1 MSIPQA
7 QPIDEPNE
15 PMNEGQYL
23 EMANHLK
30 QTYDKME
37 EKLLRSEIKNMDLKK
52 ELMTSYGL
60 IRVIDNLIDHLHEVP
75 HEVVV
80 IVELLRS
87 QLSDTIDK
95 DIFNIKNGYEEY
107 V

>member
-1 MSIPQA
+1 MNI
-7 QPIDEPNE
+7 PIDEKDDDMTE
-15 PMNEGQYL
+15 QQYL

-37 EKLLRSEIKNMDLKK
+37 EKLLRSEIKIIDLKK
-52 ELMTSYGL
+52 ELMTAYGL
-60 IRVIDNLIDHLHEVP
+60 VRIIDNILDNLYEVP

-80 IVELLRS
+80 LIECLRGN
-87 QLSDTIDK
+87 LSDSMDKNIFNVK
-95 DIFNIKNGYEEY
+95 DIEEY

>member
-1 MSIPQA
+1 MNI
-7 QPIDEPNE
+7 PIDEKDDDMTE
-15 PMNEGQYL
+15 QQYL

-37 EKLLRSEIKNMDLKK
+37 EKLLRSEIKIMDLKK
-52 ELMTSYGL
+52 ELMTAYGL
-60 IRVIDNLIDHLHEVP
+60 VRIIDNILDNLYEVP

-80 IVELLRS
+80 LVECLRGN
-87 QLSDTIDK
+87 LSDSMDKNIFNVK
-95 DIFNIKNGYEEY
+95 DIEEY

>member
-1 MSIPQA
+1 MNI
-7 QPIDEPNE
+7 PIDEKDDDMTE
-15 PMNEGQYL
+15 QQYL

-37 EKLLRSEIKNMDLKK
+37 EKLLRSEIKIMDLKK
-52 ELMTSYGL
+52 ELMTAYGL
-60 IRVIDNLIDHLHEVP
+60 VRIIDNILDNLYEVP

-80 IVELLRS
+80 LIECLRGN
-87 QLSDTIDK
+87 LSDSMDKNIFNVK
-95 DIFNIKNGYEEY
+95 DIEEY